1 MNQRSNYDGGGR
13 SGGSS
18 SSYGDD
24 DREFGRTPDLNA
36 DAPGRR
42 RMGRK
47 RVCRYCADKAMII
60 DYKDPQALKYFISE
74 RGKVVPRRISGNCAL
89 HQRKVT
95 LAIKRARQIALLP
108 FTVTA

>member
-1 MNQRSNYDGGGR
+1 MTQRSFEMRGGGGGGGGGR
-13 SGGSS
+13 DD
-18 SSYGDD
+18 YD
-24 DREFGRTPDLNA
+24 DRDFGRTPDLNT

-47 RVCRYCADKAMII
+47 RICRYCADKALTI

-95 LAIKRARQIALLP
+95 LAIKQARQIALLP
-108 FTVTA
+108 FTVSA

>member
-1 MNQRSNYDGGGR
+1 MNQRGGYDMGRNGGG
-13 SGGSS
+13 
-18 SSYGDD
+18 DMD

-42 RMGRK
+42 RTGRK
-47 RVCRYCADKAMII
+47 RVCRYCADKALVI

-95 LAIKRARQIALLP
+95 LAIKQARQIALLP

>member
-1 MNQRSNYDGGGR
+1 MNQRGNDMGGGR
-13 SGGSS
+13 
-18 SSYGDD
+18 YGDMD

-42 RMGRK
+42 RTGRK
-47 RVCRYCADKAMII
+47 RVCRYCADKALVI

-74 RGKVVPRRISGNCAL
+74 RGKVVPRRISGNCAR